1 MNGIAFWFVA
11 VAALCVTIGMGWGIQ
26 MSASGN
32 HLLAGAHAHLN
43 LVGWATMGLFG
54 LYYHAVPAAA
64 ARSLAK
70 VHFIVALAGVVLMV
84 PGIALAIT
92 ERGEMLAVT
101 GSLLTFASML
111 IFLFTVA
118 TNRTA

>member
-1 MNGIAFWFVA
+1 MKGIAFWFFA

-32 HLLAGAHAHLN
+32 HLMAGAHAHLN
-43 LVGWATMGLFG
+43 LVGWVTMGLFG
-54 LYYHAVPAAA
+54 MYYHAVPAAGE
-64 ARSLAK
+64 RGLAK
-70 VHFIVALAGVVLMV
+70 VHFIVALAGVIVMI
-84 PGIALAIT
+84 PGIALAIS
-92 ERGEMLAVT
+92 ERTEMLAVI

-111 IFLFTVA
+111 IFLFTVV